1 MAKKATPLGDRIL
14 VKIIGDKEEKTS
26 SGIIIPD
33 SVKMENVSHGLVI
46 STGDGIFTQN
56 GTLIPMTVKIGDE
69 VIFPP
74 YTGTE
79 VKLDGQEYVI
89 MRESEALLVCK

>member
-1 MAKKATPLGDRIL
+1 
-14 VKIIGDKEEKTS
+14 
-26 SGIIIPD
+26 
-33 SVKMENVSHGLVI
+33 
-46 STGDGIFTQN
+46 
-56 GTLIPMTVKIGDE
+56 MTVKIGDE

>member
-1 MAKKATPLGDRIL
+1 
-14 VKIIGDKEEKTS
+14 
-26 SGIIIPD
+26 
-33 SVKMENVSHGLVI
+33 MENVSQGLVI